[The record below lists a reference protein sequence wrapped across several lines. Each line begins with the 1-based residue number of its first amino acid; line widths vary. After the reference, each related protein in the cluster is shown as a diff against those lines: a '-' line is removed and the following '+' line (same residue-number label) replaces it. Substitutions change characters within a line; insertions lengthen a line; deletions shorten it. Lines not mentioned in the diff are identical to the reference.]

1 MDEKGTVITVED
13 LLNGK
18 YRYVE
23 GQPVRRSYFDMENIG
38 IENMKYKVGDKVKI
52 KSLDWYNENKDET
65 DDIEC
70 SNNIWF
76 YREMSKFC
84 GKVMTISHIRAD
96 HYTMVEDMVGYW
108 TDEMIECKVEE
119 ECPQDFI
126 EKYCRSCGTQR
137 CDRTKE
143 YLNGCPYYN
152 AYMCKKEEETK
163 PKPKFKVGDR
173 IYPKYHKPSND
184 LEIIEVIRGDGHY
197 GYRIK
202 NHHTNGTYFMW
213 EYEMCDYKLAEEE
226 TKSHNDM
233 CKKLIEEMNPNL
245 EVNVKVKTKPQ
256 LKFKTGDR
264 VFNKVTRKWVNI
276 IEFDIE
282 TGLYIVRYDDG
293 LQGRS
298 LESELRFM
306 EEETDSKFKEIIKKK
321 AEEYI
326 KSKTELGSMSKS
338 FLYEGFVDG
347 MMTALKIME
356 E

>member
-1 MDEKGTVITVED
+1 MMKEPPIRIED
-13 LLNGK
+13 VLNGK
-18 YRYVE
+18 YRFVE
-23 GQPVRRSYFDMENIG
+23 GQPIRRSYVDMENMV

-96 HYTMVEDMVGYW
+96 HYTMVEDLVGYW

-126 EKYCRSCGTQR
+126 EKYCRTCGTQR

-152 AYMCKKEEETK
+152 AYIYKTQNNGMKE
-163 PKPKFKVGDR
+163 
-173 IYPKYHKPSND
+173 
-184 LEIIEVIRGDGHY
+184 
-197 GYRIK
+197 
-202 NHHTNGTYFMW
+202 
-213 EYEMCDYKLAEEE
+213 
-226 TKSHNDM
+226 
-233 CKKLIEEMNPNL
+233 
-245 EVNVKVKTKPQ
+245 

-326 KSKTELGSMSKS
+326 NSKTELGSMSKS

>member
-1 MDEKGTVITVED
+1 MNK
-13 LLNGK
+13 
-18 YRYVE
+18 
-23 GQPVRRSYFDMENIG
+23 
-38 IENMKYKVGDKVKI
+38 NMKYKVGDKVRI
-52 KSLDWYNENKDET
+52 KGFGWYNENKDET

-84 GKVMTISHIRAD
+84 GKVMTISYVGVD
-96 HYTMVEDMVGYW
+96 YYSMVEDLVNYW

-119 ECPQDFI
+119 KCPQDFI

-152 AYMCKKEEETK
+152 AYRCKKEEETK
-163 PKPKFKVGDR
+163 PEPKFKVGDR
-173 IYPKYHKPSND
+173 IYSKYHKPSND

-202 NHHTNGTYFMW
+202 NHHINNTYFMW
-213 EYEMCDYKLAEEE
+213 EYELSDYKLVE
-226 TKSHNDM
+226 
-233 CKKLIEEMNPNL
+233 
-245 EVNVKVKTKPQ
+245 
-256 LKFKTGDR
+256 LKFKAGDR

-293 LQGRS
+293 IQGRS
-298 LESELRFM
+298 LESELS
-306 EEETDSKFKEIIKKK
+306 ETRPSFKEIKEVVKQK
-321 AEEYI
+321 AEIYI
-326 KSKTELGSMSKS
+326 SKTELDGLSKS
-338 FLYEGFVDG
+338 LLYEGFVDG
-347 MMTALKIME
+347 MMTALIEMDE
-356 E
+356 

>member
-23 GQPVRRSYFDMENIG
+23 GQPVRISYVDMENIG

-96 HYTMVEDMVGYW
+96 HYTMVEDLVGYW

-202 NHHTNGTYFMW
+202 NHHINNTYFMW
-213 EYEMCDYKLAEEE
+213 EYEMSDYKLVE
-226 TKSHNDM
+226 
-233 CKKLIEEMNPNL
+233 
-245 EVNVKVKTKPQ
+245 
-256 LKFKTGDR
+256 LKFKAGDR

-293 LQGRS
+293 IQGRS
-298 LESELRFM
+298 LESELC
-306 EEETDSKFKEIIKKK
+306 ETRPSFKEIKEVVKKK

>member
-1 MDEKGTVITVED
+1 
-13 LLNGK
+13 
-18 YRYVE
+18 
-23 GQPVRRSYFDMENIG
+23 
-38 IENMKYKVGDKVKI
+38 MKYKVGDKVKI

-96 HYTMVEDMVGYW
+96 HYTMVEDLVGYW

-126 EKYCRSCGTQR
+126 EKYCRTCGTQR

-163 PKPKFKVGDR
+163 PEPKFKVGDR
-173 IYPKYHKPSND
+173 IYSKYHKPSND

-213 EYEMCDYKLAEEE
+213 EYDISDYKLVE
-226 TKSHNDM
+226 
-233 CKKLIEEMNPNL
+233 
-245 EVNVKVKTKPQ
+245 
-256 LKFKTGDR
+256 LKFKAGDR

-293 LQGRS
+293 IQGRS
-298 LESELRFM
+298 LESELCERRP
-306 EEETDSKFKEIIKKK
+306 SFKEIKEVVKKK
-321 AEEYI
+321 AEVYI
-326 KSKTELGSMSKS
+326 NSKTELDGLSKS
-338 FLYEGFVDG
+338 LLYEGFVDG
-347 MMTALKIME
+347 MMTALIEME

>member
-1 MDEKGTVITVED
+1 
-13 LLNGK
+13 
-18 YRYVE
+18 
-23 GQPVRRSYFDMENIG
+23 
-38 IENMKYKVGDKVKI
+38 MKYKAGDKVRI

-84 GKVMTISHIRAD
+84 GKVMTISHDRVD
-96 HYTMVEDMVGYW
+96 HYTMVEDLVNYW
-108 TDEMIECKVEE
+108 TDEMIECKVEDK
-119 ECPQDFI
+119 CPQDFI

-173 IYPKYHKPSND
+173 IYSKYHKPSND

-202 NHHTNGTYFMW
+202 NHHINNTYFMW
-213 EYEMCDYKLAEEE
+213 EYELSDYKLVE
-226 TKSHNDM
+226 
-233 CKKLIEEMNPNL
+233 
-245 EVNVKVKTKPQ
+245 
-256 LKFKTGDR
+256 LKFKAGDR

-293 LQGRS
+293 IQGRS
-298 LESELRFM
+298 LESELR
-306 EEETDSKFKEIIKKK
+306 ETRPSFKEIKEVVKQK
-321 AEEYI
+321 AEIYI
-326 KSKTELGSMSKS
+326 SKTELDGLSKS
-338 FLYEGFVDG
+338 LLYEGFVDG
-347 MMTALKIME
+347 MMTALIEMDE
-356 E
+356 

>member
-1 MDEKGTVITVED
+1 MKELPIRIED
-13 LLNGK
+13 VLNGK
-18 YRYVE
+18 YRFVE

-70 SNNIWF
+70 FNNIWF
-76 YREMSKFC
+76 YKEMSKFC

-96 HYTMVEDMVGYW
+96 HYTMVEDLVGYW
-108 TDEMIECKVEE
+108 TDEMIECKVED

-202 NHHTNGTYFMW
+202 NHHINNTYFMW
-213 EYEMCDYKLAEEE
+213 EYEMSDYKLVE
-226 TKSHNDM
+226 
-233 CKKLIEEMNPNL
+233 
-245 EVNVKVKTKPQ
+245 
-256 LKFKTGDR
+256 LKFKAGDR
-264 VFNKVTRKWVNI
+264 AFNKVTRKWVNI

-293 LQGRS
+293 IQGRS
-298 LESELRFM
+298 LESELC
-306 EEETDSKFKEIIKKK
+306 ETRPSFKEIKEVVKKK
-321 AEEYI
+321 AEVYI
-326 KSKTELGSMSKS
+326 NSKTELDGLSKS
-338 FLYEGFVDG
+338 LLYEGFVDG

>member
-1 MDEKGTVITVED
+1 MMKESPIRIED
-13 LLNGK
+13 VLNGK
-18 YRYVE
+18 YRFVE

-76 YREMSKFC
+76 YKEMSKFC

-96 HYTMVEDMVGYW
+96 HYTMVEDLVGYW

-126 EKYCRSCGTQR
+126 EKYCISCGTQR

-184 LEIIEVIRGDGHY
+184 LEIIEIIRGDGHY

-202 NHHTNGTYFMW
+202 NHHINNTYFMW
-213 EYEMCDYKLAEEE
+213 EYEMSDYKLVE
-226 TKSHNDM
+226 
-233 CKKLIEEMNPNL
+233 
-245 EVNVKVKTKPQ
+245 
-256 LKFKTGDR
+256 LKFKAGDR
-264 VFNKVTRKWVNI
+264 
-276 IEFDIE
+276 
-282 TGLYIVRYDDG
+282 G
-293 LQGRS
+293 S
-298 LESELRFM
+298 LESELY
-306 EEETDSKFKEIIKKK
+306 ETRPSFKEIKEVVKKK